1 LPNLKRVVLHP
12 VFSSRWR
19 YFDVADDGSE
29 TPPDSTASEAQ
40 KAPCEIYRPI
50 DEAMRLAEQVKGY
63 MRQGLASSVSV
74 RVVSMEL
81 WGVMYG

>member
-1 LPNLKRVVLHP
+1 

-40 KAPCEIYRPI
+40 KAPREIYRPI